1 MCKRVFEHLDDDKN
15 DFIEPQEIKNFLARE
30 YQKESNKILKLFN
43 FLPENE
49 MKQTIAEFDT
59 KLMTQLDLETDHY
72 MQQMDT
78 NQDGHVSRLEFLNF
92 HLKHAG
98 LEEEQP
104 LNSSKMQQ
112 EFESLRE
119 CTDPEQIKT
128 LAKRVFDFL
137 DADHNGFIEPNEIE
151 KFLKNMTMSNIDN
164 IVQQY
169 AHLPT

>member
-78 NQDGHVSRLEFLNF
+78 N
-92 HLKHAG
+92 
-98 LEEEQP
+98 
-104 LNSSKMQQ
+104 
-112 EFESLRE
+112 
-119 CTDPEQIKT
+119 
-128 LAKRVFDFL
+128 
-137 DADHNGFIEPNEIE
+137 
-151 KFLKNMTMSNIDN
+151 
-164 IVQQY
+164 
-169 AHLPT
+169 